1 MNLLLGIIISSI
13 IGSLVFVLLL
23 LLRPVT
29 GKIFSKSWHYYMLLV
44 PLFLLLGGTHVGIG
58 IAGFIQSSPL
68 GAGAYVEMPGESHQ
82 YIPLPEEGHPY
93 IQMPEGINQS
103 DFYRTSEDSLQSMTT
118 VGEPLEYRNVFFLV
132 DGELLI
138 RGLETLA
145 PFLLGIWLLG
155 AILYLTMNKIAYL
168 RYRRILLENG
178 NIVSTLKRK
187 LPFTES
193 EIPIMVSK
201 ATDSP
206 MLMGIL
212 RPIIVIPDLHFV
224 DQEVEL
230 ILKHELV
237 HYRRKDLI
245 IKLAMLIAN
254 GIHWFNP
261 LIYVLSRQ
269 LNTLSEL
276 SCDEKVVL
284 KLDNLDRR
292 IYGET
297 ILYVLKNSMGKK
309 GLTCNAAFA
318 THQNGSKEGVRSR
331 LVNVKKAKKMKKLTV
346 ALAIIIGALIISGG
360 VIASNVLNEMI
371 PANDEIYTM
380 VPGDGES
387 DTLEILPPIIEETN
401 RSEHHIVVNGIGL
414 PLMYNF
420 FMLDGAE
427 IPTHVPLY
435 PVLTA
440 LGLSDVSAGS
450 QIAVQN
456 QVGDVAVALT
466 IVNYF
471 AFVEGEIDMSAV
483 GVDDVFMAQ
492 NFGIYAPLSF
502 FRELGLNAYVMNGQV
517 FIYSE
522 GESSE
527 LFLGSSNI
535 TLEDVF
541 PELILSGTSETI
553 REQLFSN
560 VGHTFIQVNLTEQYM
575 WYVLEGQVVLE
586 SPIVTGRPEA
596 SPTPSGFFEVLWTE
610 SPTMLRGPMDN
621 ETGIREWETE
631 ISYWMAITWCGIG
644 FHDAVWQP
652 YFGGDRFTYGGTRGC
667 IEMPLDVMS
676 ELFRMA
682 SEGTPVVIHY

>member
-1 MNLLLGIIISSI
+1 VNLLLGIIISSI
-13 IGSLVFVLLL
+13 IGSLVFILLL

-44 PLFLLLGGTHVGIG
+44 PLFLLLGGTHVGIS

-68 GAGAYVEMPGESHQ
+68 GVGAYVEMPGEGHQ
-82 YIPLPEEGHPY
+82 YIQLPEEGHPY
-93 IQMPEGINQS
+93 TQMPEGVNQS
-103 DFYRTSEDSLQSMTT
+103 DFYRISDDSLQSMTT
-118 VGEPLEYRNVFFLV
+118 FSEPLEYSNALFLV

-138 RGLETLA
+138 KGLETIA

-155 AILYLTMNKIAYL
+155 AILYLAMNKIAYL
-168 RYRRILLENG
+168 RYRRIILENG
-178 NIVSTLKRK
+178 NIVSIIKGKTA
-187 LPFTES
+187 FGES
-193 EIPIMVSK
+193 KIPIMVSK
-201 ATDSP
+201 ATDTP

-212 RPIIVIPDLHFV
+212 RPVILIPDLHFV

-245 IKLAMLIAN
+245 TKLAMLIAN

-269 LNTLSEL
+269 LNTLCEL

-297 ILYVLKNSMGKK
+297 ILYVLENSIGKK

-331 LVNVKKAKKMKKLTV
+331 LIHVTKAKKMKSLTV
-346 ALAIIIGALIISGG
+346 ALAIFIGALIIGGG
-360 VIASNVLNEMI
+360 VFASSALNEMI
-371 PANDEIYTM
+371 PINDGIDTM
-380 VPGDGES
+380 TLVDEEEDIPEVSPPTIETPYRGD
-387 DTLEILPPIIEETN
+387 
-401 RSEHHIVVNGIGL
+401 HHIVVNGTGL
-414 PLMYNF
+414 PLMYNSF
-420 FMLDGAE
+420 TLDGE
-427 IPTHVPLY
+427 MIPSHVPLY

-456 QVGDVAVALT
+456 QEGDVAVQLT
-466 IVNYF
+466 IVNYL
-471 AFVEGEIDMSAV
+471 AFDEGEIDMSAV

-492 NFGIYAPLSF
+492 NFGVYAPLSF

-517 FIYSE
+517 LIYGE

-527 LFLGSSNI
+527 LFLGFSDL
-535 TLEDVF
+535 TLEDIF
-541 PELILSGTSETI
+541 PELIISGTSETI
-553 REQLFSN
+553 REQLFSI

-596 SPTPSGFFEVLWTE
+596 SPTPSGFFEVLWMA
-610 SPTMLRGPMDN
+610 SPTVLRGPMN
-621 ETGIREWETE
+621 YETGIREWETPV
-631 ISYWMAITWCGIG
+631 SYWMAITWCGIG
-644 FHDAVWQP
+644 FYDATWQP

-667 IEMPLDVMS
+667 IAMPLDVMS
-676 ELFRMA
+676 ELFRMV
-682 SEGTPVVIHY
+682 SEGTPVVVHD

>member
-23 LLRPVT
+23 LLRPIT
-29 GKIFSKSWHYYMLLV
+29 GKIFSKSWHYYMLLI

-68 GAGAYVEMPGESHQ
+68 GAGAYVEMPAEGHQ
-82 YIPLPEEGHPY
+82 YIHLPEGV
-93 IQMPEGINQS
+93 NQSGLS
-103 DFYRTSEDSLQSMTT
+103 DFYRISDDSLQSMTT
-118 VGEPLEYRNVFFLV
+118 ASEPLEYRNVLFMV
-132 DGELLI
+132 DGELLMK
-138 RGLETLA
+138 GLETIA
-145 PFLLGIWLLG
+145 PFLLGVWLLG
-155 AILYLTMNKIAYL
+155 VILYLTMNKIAYL
-168 RYRRILLENG
+168 KYRRILLENG
-178 NIVSTLKRK
+178 NIVSTIKRK
-187 LPFTES
+187 TSFEES

-201 ATDSP
+201 ATDTP

-212 RPIIVIPDLHFV
+212 RPIILIPDLHFV
-224 DQEVEL
+224 DQEVDM

-237 HYRRKDLI
+237 HYRRKDLM

-269 LNTLSEL
+269 LNTLCEM

-297 ILYVLKNSMGKK
+297 ILYVLENSIGKK
-309 GLTCNAAFA
+309 GITCNVAFA
-318 THQNGSKEGVRSR
+318 THQNGSKEGVKSR
-331 LVNVKKAKKMKKLTV
+331 LIHVTKAKKMKSLTV
-346 ALAIIIGALIISGG
+346 ALAIFIGALIIGGG
-360 VIASNVLNEMI
+360 VFASSALNEMI
-371 PANDEIYTM
+371 PINDEIYTM
-380 VPGDGES
+380 TLGDEER
-387 DTLEILPPIIEETN
+387 DTLEILPPILEESN

-414 PLMYNF
+414 PLMYNSF
-420 FMLDGAE
+420 TLDGEE

-466 IVNYF
+466 IVNYL
-471 AFVEGEIDMSAV
+471 AFDEGEIDMSAV

-522 GESSE
+522 GEVSE
-527 LFLGSSNI
+527 FSLGTSNI
-535 TLEDVF
+535 ILEDVF

-575 WYVLEGQVVLE
+575 WYVLEGQIVLE
-586 SPIVTGRPEA
+586 SPIVTGRPDIN
-596 SPTPSGFFEVLWTE
+596 STPSGVFEVLWTE
-610 SPTMLRGPMDN
+610 SPTTLRGPMDN
-621 ETGIREWETE
+621 ETRMYEWETP

-644 FHDAVWQP
+644 FHDATWQP
-652 YFGGDRFTYGGTRGC
+652 YFGGERFTYSGSRGC
-667 IEMPLDVMS
+667 IEMPLNIMS
-676 ELFRMA
+676 ELFYMA
-682 SEGTPVVIHY
+682 SEGTPVVIHD